1 MIVSIP
7 KSEAAA
13 SVECKSFLAHCFA
26 VAVDRGFVM
35 QMDGCRRSV
44 VVDNWVQW
52 LSCMAE
58 VFSRWSAFSVHDVM
72 HHVFHFVVDVDGR
85 LYGVR
90 VWWNHET
97 KGINYGV
104 A

>member
-7 KSEAAA
+7 KSEVAA
-13 SVECKSFLAHCFA
+13 SVECKSFLADCFS
-26 VAVDRGFVM
+26 VAVGRGFVM

-44 VVDNWVQW
+44 VVGEWREW
-52 LSCMAE
+52 LSCMYDA
-58 VFSRWSAFSVHDVM
+58 FCRWSAFSVPNVM
-72 HHVFHFVVDVDGR
+72 CRVFRFVVDVDGR

-90 VWWNHET
+90 VWWNVEV